1 MVAKS
6 YFISKFISGL
16 TTLDVDH
23 TLNLGGLETFPTFF
37 PDPEDIDPHF
47 EGCMRNLKLNGKEYP
62 LTVEAGWRGLSIG
75 KLTTI
80 RPQDKAIKQLSTTY
94 PSHGH
99 RELLDG
105 RLWRPDSEQY
115 NIVHTT

>member
-1 MVAKS
+1 MWSGLEKL
-6 YFISKFISGL
+6 FISKLISGL

-37 PDPEDIDPHF
+37 PDPDDIDPHF

-75 KLTTI
+75 KLA
-80 RPQDKAIKQLSTTY
+80 KVGSK
-94 PSHGH
+94 
-99 RELLDG
+99 
-105 RLWRPDSEQY
+105 
-115 NIVHTT
+115 

>member
-1 MVAKS
+1 MINSTLNEETYFS
-6 YFISKFISGL
+6 YLFSGL

-37 PDPEDIDPHF
+37 PDPDDIDPHF

-75 KLTTI
+75 NTLPRKF
-80 RPQDKAIKQLSTTY
+80 
-94 PSHGH
+94 
-99 RELLDG
+99 LLC
-105 RLWRPDSEQY
+105 PI
-115 NIVHTT
+115 N